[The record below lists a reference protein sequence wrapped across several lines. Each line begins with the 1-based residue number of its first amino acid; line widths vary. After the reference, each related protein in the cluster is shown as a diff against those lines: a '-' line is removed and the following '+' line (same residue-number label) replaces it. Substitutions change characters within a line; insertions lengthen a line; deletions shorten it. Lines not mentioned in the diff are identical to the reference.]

1 MKAGKDQAI
10 SNRLVVLTLDMA
22 ETDGKLA
29 ELRYLPEDLLGDE
42 VNAPMLWPKV
52 NLGLEP
58 AGADLDATVRGGHG
72 RAVANVAKVD
82 ERGRKKKSEA
92 ASPGHADRRRNNVGE
107 LLQMA
112 DAKSHLVMVTDNSS
126 RAPRSDPPNARAAK
140 QG

>member
-1 MKAGKDQAI
+1 MKAGKDEAI

-42 VNAPMLWPKV
+42 VNAPMLWPEV

-72 RAVANVAKVD
+72 CAVVNGG
-82 ERGRKKKSEA
+82 EGGRKGEEKKSVA
-92 ASPGHADRRRNNVGE
+92 ASPGHADRR
-107 LLQMA
+107 
-112 DAKSHLVMVTDNSS
+112 
-126 RAPRSDPPNARAAK
+126 
-140 QG
+140 